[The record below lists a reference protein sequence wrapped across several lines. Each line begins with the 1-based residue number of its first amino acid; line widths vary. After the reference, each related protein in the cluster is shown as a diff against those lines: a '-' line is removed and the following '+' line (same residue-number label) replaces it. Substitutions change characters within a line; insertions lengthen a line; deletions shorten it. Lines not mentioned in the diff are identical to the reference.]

1 LDKNPKIKNAQKKQG
16 IEELGLV
23 QKQRILGNSGGSE
36 GGHRWT
42 VGGIEV
48 DRGRVG

>member
-1 LDKNPKIKNAQKKQG
+1 MAHEKTIKD
-16 IEELGLV
+16 GLV
-23 QKQRILGNSGGSE
+23 QKQQILGNSGDTE

-48 DRGRVG
+48 ERGRFA